1 MPLKNILLERESERE
16 RERMKK
22 EKKTMISRISS
33 PFLKNRRLVRRFYN
47 ESERERENEEREE
60 NNDLSNL
67 FSFPKKP

>member
-1 MPLKNILLERESERE
+1 
-16 RERMKK
+16 MKK